1 MQTSFHPLNRHL
13 LRFTV
18 ALFVFL
24 LGHYVTIFAQVK
36 NYAASETH
44 QTFFPCVLCSVQNPA
59 NAVGSNENDY
69 STLSIT
75 AGLLGGKVEQTLYF
89 PAAVDSSFLVLGVG
103 SSGGLLS
110 LNLLGGVTVET
121 FLGSVSNNDAKV
133 IDSTALHL
141 LSDTTKATVILF
153 KTKAFDRVKI
163 TLKSLVGL
171 LNNIR
176 LYYAYNS
183 TSIGPC
189 GYIPPAPLAWYPF
202 NGNSNDATPNG
213 YNGTSSQ
220 CFFTDGVCNQA
231 IASTD
236 RTFGME
242 TDNFPLLTGSQTVSV
257 WIKDGKR
264 SGDVVGTGVSV
275 GIVSL
280 NFEKRPSP
288 IPSLCKVSLSRKK
301 TDPFNP
307 FPNIYMGAYEID
319 TAYMQLTVVYYAS
332 GFKHADLYING
343 QYVTG
348 APVGGQLNPVNY
360 IAVFPQFVN
369 VDDLI
374 VYDRALNAEEII
386 ALYRSYTRPNSLN
399 QKQTANAP
407 ALKHT
412 IETPAVQ
419 SLDFYPNPT
428 TGTIQIKSKTDL
440 SGGIITIYTMNGK
453 EINRTVLQS
462 NIIQIPASI
471 PAGTYLIHLQKKEG
485 KIHTGKVMLKK

>member
-1 MQTSFHPLNRHL
+1 MKTPIPIFRQSILFCLSILTTSLLWTTAIRAQT
-13 LRFTV
+13 
-18 ALFVFL
+18 
-24 LGHYVTIFAQVK
+24 K
-36 NYAASETH
+36 NYASSETH
-44 QTFFPCVLCSVQNPA
+44 QTFSPCVLCSVQNPA

-141 LSDTTKATVILF
+141 LSDTTKATVVLF
-153 KTKAFDRVKI
+153 KTKAFDRVKV

-183 TSIGPC
+183 TSIGSC

-202 NGNSNDATPNG
+202 NGNVRDSTPNG
-213 YNGTSSQ
+213 YDGENFQ
-220 CFFTDGVCNQA
+220 CFFTDGVCKQA
-231 IASTD
+231 IASTESD
-236 RTFGME
+236 FGME
-242 TDNFPLLTGSQTVSV
+242 RDNFPLLTGSQTISV

-264 SGDVVGTGVSV
+264 SGDVAGTGVSA
-275 GIVSL
+275 GIVNL
-280 NFEKRPSP
+280 AFEKRPSP
-288 IPSLCKVSLSRKK
+288 IPSLCHISLARKSN
-301 TDPFNP
+301 DPLNP
-307 FPNIYMGAYEID
+307 FPNIPMGAHNID

-332 GFKHADLYING
+332 GSKHADLYING
-343 QYVTG
+343 QYNG
-348 APVGGQLNPVNY
+348 ATPVLGQLDPFNY
-360 IAVFPQFVN
+360 IAVQPQFIN

-374 VYDRALNAEEII
+374 VYDRALSAEEII
-386 ALYRSYTRPNSLN
+386 ALYRSYTRLNSPN
-399 QKQTANAP
+399 QKQTDNAP
-407 ALKHT
+407 ALKST
-412 IETPAVQ
+412 IETAALQP
-419 SLDFYPNPT
+419 LDFYPNPT
-428 TGTIQIKSKTDL
+428 TGTIRIKSKIDL
-440 SGGIITIYTMNGK
+440 SGSSITIYTMNGK

-462 NIIQIPASI
+462 NIIQIPAYI
-471 PAGTYLIHLQKKEG
+471 PADTYLIRLQKKDGE
-485 KIHTGKVMLKK
+485 IQTGKVMLKK